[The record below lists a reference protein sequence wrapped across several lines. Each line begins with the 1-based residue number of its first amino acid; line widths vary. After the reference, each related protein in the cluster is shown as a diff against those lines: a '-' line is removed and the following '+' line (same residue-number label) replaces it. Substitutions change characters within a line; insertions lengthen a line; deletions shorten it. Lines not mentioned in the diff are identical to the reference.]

1 MQATTEQSSTE
12 QSGQTGSRRAVW
24 AIMLGILVPLI
35 FIAFILA
42 SIGKSNALFLPL
54 LDGFKTAS
62 AIILSFLG
70 GIRWGSELRN
80 KAIKPLILFATIIPV
95 CIGWICLFLSGPLA
109 IGLLL
114 IAVCAMGAWDSFY
127 WHEKADI
134 KWYAGVRTVMTLIAA
149 FMHSLVLL
157 TIL

>member
-1 MQATTEQSSTE
+1 MQATPEQPKQNT
-12 QSGQTGSRRAVW
+12 SRPAVW
-24 AIMLGILVPLI
+24 AIMLGILLPLVL
-35 FIAFILA
+35 IAFILA

-70 GIRWGSELRN
+70 GIRWGSELRG
-80 KAIKPLILFATIIPV
+80 KVVRPLILLATIIPV
-95 CIGWICLFLSGPLA
+95 CVGWASLFLSGPLA

-127 WHEKADI
+127 WYEKPGINWFAS
-134 KWYAGVRTVMTLIAA
+134 VRTVMTLIAA
-149 FMHSLVLL
+149 FTHSLVLL
-157 TIL
+157 ATL

>member
-1 MQATTEQSSTE
+1 MQATTEKP
-12 QSGQTGSRRAVW
+12 GQIGSRRAVW
-24 AIMLGILVPLI
+24 TIMFGILVPLI
-35 FIAFILA
+35 VIALILT
-42 SIGKSNALFLPL
+42 SIGNSNALFLPL

-80 KAIKPLILFATIIPV
+80 KVIKPLILFATIIPV
-95 CIGWICLFLSGPLA
+95 AIGWTCLFLSGPLA

-127 WHEKADI
+127 WHEKANI
-134 KWYAGVRTVMTLIAA
+134 KWYASVRTVMTLIAA

>member
-1 MQATTEQSSTE
+1 MQSTTEQPDH
-12 QSGQTGSRRAVW
+12 TGSIRTVW
-24 AIMLGILVPLI
+24 AIMFILLAPLI
-35 FIAFILA
+35 IIAFILA
-42 SIGKSNALFLPL
+42 SIGNSNPLFLPL

-70 GIRWGSELRN
+70 GVRWGSELRN
-80 KAIKPLILFATIIPV
+80 QEIRSRILFATIIPV
-95 CIGWICLFLSGPLA
+95 IIGWVCLFLSGPLA

-114 IAVCAMGAWDSFY
+114 LAVCAMGAWESFY

-134 KWYAGVRTVMTLIAA
+134 KWYANVRTVMTLIAA